1 MSTSD
6 YSFLFMYKLLNSTFM
21 SLLEIPLLES
31 SNSKADF
38 IVLATNIE
46 MLLSCWI
53 FHFFFRHCKNRHPD
67 ISIKDTIQHNFVLYI
82 KEDIPV
88 NEI

>member
-1 MSTSD
+1 MWLSKTSAFRPNLRKQIKKKNSNMSTSD

-46 MLLSCWI
+46 MLLSC
-53 FHFFFRHCKNRHPD
+53 
-67 ISIKDTIQHNFVLYI
+67 
-82 KEDIPV
+82 
-88 NEI
+88 